1 MEFIKSTLMRFENHT
16 AVNYVE
22 ICGDS
27 SETKPTANIV
37 DGSTFTE
44 TDTGDVYMF
53 NAKTAAWV
61 KMFGL
66 QG

>member
-1 MEFIKSTLMRFENHT
+1 MELLKSRLMRFENHT

-22 ICGDS
+22 IAGDS
-27 SETKPTANIV
+27 SEAKPTTNIV

-53 NAKTAAWV
+53 NGKTATWI
-61 KMFGL
+61 KQFSL